1 MSFELKEV
9 SDMVFKYMQE
19 KQIELLTAYNSV
31 NEVLLEKNKFS
42 FEEIRSYLF
51 QNNPE

>member
-1 MSFELKEV
+1 MNFELKEV

-19 KQIELLTAYNSV
+19 NQIDLLTAYNSV
-31 NEVLLEKNKFS
+31 NEVLLKKNKFS
-42 FEEIRSYLF
+42 FEEIKNYLF

>member
-1 MSFELKEV
+1 MNFELKEV

-19 KQIELLTAYNSV
+19 NQIDLLTAYNSV
-31 NEVLLEKNKFS
+31 NEVLLEKNKVS
-42 FEEIRSYLF
+42 FEEIKNYLF